1 MKNLIKNS
9 EYVLDPHSHIWTRPG
24 YGGIAYSDGDEIEL
38 RIASIIEQ
46 ASDTTVLSTE
56 LRQHCTDW
64 PSLYHLSGT
73 RANILR
79 PFAGSLAGDI
89 LEIGA
94 GCGAI
99 TRYLGEC
106 GANVLALEGS
116 PRRAAIARSRTSDLE
131 NVAVLAEK
139 FDSFQCDHK
148 FDVITLIGVLEYA
161 NLFTP
166 AENPALA
173 MLQQVRSLLKPDGK
187 LIIAIENQLGLKYF
201 AGAPEDHLGQAMY
214 GIEGRYRKDQPQT
227 FGRKVLAGMLEQA
240 GFVASEFLA
249 PFPDYKLPVSI
260 LTEKGINNGDF
271 DSAAFAWQSARR
283 DPQLPPYCGFSL
295 ELAWPDIF
303 KNGMALDLANSF
315 LIISSPTHQRSS
327 DSDAEVLAYHYSTDR
342 VPQYCKETRFEVSDN
357 RDIKVVCKRLGTGPQ
372 NVHVG
377 EDPVINF
384 DCPETDKYS
393 SGKVMSWEFVQIVT
407 RDGWTVEEV
416 GEFLQRYISIL
427 EHFFNQAGITLSV
440 ASPEVRIPGKYFD
453 LVPQNI
459 IILADGSPVIIDTE
473 WSLREDREL
482 GQLLFRGLLLMVG
495 AVTRFGQN
503 ATGRTFSRG
512 EFVQSALE
520 AAGFALTEK
529 EFSRFIAAES
539 IVQEQVTGRSA
550 REFLAWWPHQPLPK
564 QNLAQALAE
573 RDGQIASLKQSVH
586 DKDVHISNIE
596 HARGEGDKQIASLNQ
611 VVAERDGQLAS
622 LNQRYAEA
630 LRTIEEIRGS
640 SSWRITAPL
649 RFISSKA
656 TSIASL
662 IKLLPRIIRFGGGA
676 LESAKKAWRVFS
688 REGWAGVKQR
698 ILFVGGNRSGIS
710 SSIIRPDLRSG
721 TVDRNDYSEWV
732 RRYDTLTDES
742 RATMRARIDAFS
754 HKPLISVL
762 MPTYNPR
769 REWLIEAIES
779 VRKQIYPHW
788 ELCIADDASTD
799 KTVRPIL
806 EHYAKEDSRIKVA
819 FRKKNGHISASSN
832 TALQLATGDWV
843 ALLDHDDLLSEHALF
858 SVADAINRNPDIRL
872 IYSDEDKIDEN
883 GKRFD
888 PYFKCEWNLDL
899 FYSHNMFSHLGV
911 YRTDLLHEINGFRVG
926 LEGSQDHDLAL
937 RCIERIEPNQIHHI
951 PRVLYHWRVHAES
964 TAQSADAKPYATLA
978 GERALNEHFQRQ
990 KINASAEHIGHGY
1003 RVNYALPDILPMVS
1017 LIIPSRNGLQ
1027 LLRTCVESILK
1038 KTTYPNYEV
1047 LIVDNGSDDPAVL
1060 EYLDDLQARARVRV
1074 RVRVMRDDRPFNY
1087 SALNNAAAKLARGD
1101 VLGLLNNDL
1110 EVISPDWLL
1119 EMVSHAVRPN
1129 IGAVGAKLWYPN
1141 DTLQHGGVILG
1152 LGGVAGHAHHNILRG
1167 MFGYFGRAKVVQN
1180 FSAVT
1185 AACLLVRKSIYEEVG
1200 GLNEPN
1206 LQVAFNDVDFCLRVR
1221 EAGYRNIW
1229 TPYAELYHHESATR
1243 GFEDTP
1249 EKQARFAK
1257 EVKYMRQRWGDL
1269 LLNDPAYSPNLT
1281 LDHGD
1286 FSLAWPPRLNF
1297 LE

>member
-1 MKNLIKNS
+1 MHPSALRFGSIFFETYCNERTDIVIVDIGSQDVNGSLRDVSPNGASYIGVDFVVGRNVDI
-9 EYVLDPHSHIWTRPG
+9 VLDDP
-24 YGGIAYSDGDEIEL
+24 
-38 RIASIIEQ
+38 
-46 ASDTTVLSTE
+46 
-56 LRQHCTDW
+56 
-64 PSLYHLSGT
+64 
-73 RANILR
+73 
-79 PFAGSLAGDI
+79 
-89 LEIGA
+89 
-94 GCGAI
+94 
-99 TRYLGEC
+99 
-106 GANVLALEGS
+106 
-116 PRRAAIARSRTSDLE
+116 
-131 NVAVLAEK
+131 
-139 FDSFQCDHK
+139 
-148 FDVITLIGVLEYA
+148 
-161 NLFTP
+161 
-166 AENPALA
+166 
-173 MLQQVRSLLKPDGK
+173 
-187 LIIAIENQLGLKYF
+187 
-201 AGAPEDHLGQAMY
+201 
-214 GIEGRYRKDQPQT
+214 
-227 FGRKVLAGMLEQA
+227 
-240 GFVASEFLA
+240 
-249 PFPDYKLPVSI
+249 YKLPFDDSSI
-260 LTEKGINNGDF
+260 D
-271 DSAAFAWQSARR
+271 
-283 DPQLPPYCGFSL
+283 
-295 ELAWPDIF
+295 
-303 KNGMALDLANSF
+303 
-315 LIISSPTHQRSS
+315 
-327 DSDAEVLAYHYSTDR
+327 V
-342 VPQYCKETRFEVSDN
+342 
-357 RDIKVVCKRLGTGPQ
+357 VVCSSVFEHSQFFWVLFLEIIRIMKPKGLFYL
-372 NVHVG
+372 NVPSNGYIHRY
-377 EDPVINF
+377 PV
-384 DCPETDKYS
+384 DCWRFYPDSGSALVAWAEHNGYRPALLES
-393 SGKVMSWEFVQIVT
+393 FVSGKNNV
-407 RDGWTVEEV
+407 
-416 GEFLQRYISIL
+416 L
-427 EHFFNQAGITLSV
+427 N
-440 ASPEVRIPGKYFD
+440 
-453 LVPQNI
+453 
-459 IILADGSPVIIDTE
+459 ADGLWNDFVAVIIKD
-473 WSLREDREL
+473 
-482 GQLLFRGLLLMVG
+482 
-495 AVTRFGQN
+495 
-503 ATGRTFSRG
+503 
-512 EFVQSALE
+512 
-520 AAGFALTEK
+520 K
-529 EFSRFIAAES
+529 EFSYLHGARVI
-539 IVQEQVTGRSA
+539 QSA
-550 REFLAWWPHQPLPK
+550 SGYTNAHCDIETIKANDSFLSDDFLLLNEGKNKISVLDRAV
-564 QNLAQALAE
+564 AE
-573 RDGQIASLKQSVH
+573 RDGQIASLKQFVAER
-586 DKDVHISNIE
+586 DT
-596 HARGEGDKQIASLNQ
+596 QIASLNQ
-611 VVAERDGQLAS
+611 FVAERDTQIASLNQFVAERDAQIASLKQFVAERDAQIASLNQFVAERDAQIASLKQFVAERDAQIAS

-858 SVADAINRNPDIRL
+858 RVADAINRNPDIRL

-937 RCIERIEPNQIHHI
+937 RCIERIESNQIHHI

-1060 EYLDDLQARARVRV
+1060 GYLDDLQARA

-1087 SALNNAAAKLARGD
+1087 SALNNAAAKLARGE

-1119 EMVSHAVRPN
+1119 EMVSHAIRPN

-1141 DTLQHGGVILG
+1141 DMLQHGGVILG

-1249 EKQARFAK
+1249 EKQARFAR
-1257 EVKYMRQRWGDL
+1257 EVQYMTQRWGEQ

-1286 FSLAWPPRLNF
+1286 FSLAWPPRVNI
-1297 LE
+1297 